1 MRGEEPSSIAFDKI
15 EPVYLFLGDAG
26 FLINEAWNRLVATTH
41 SRKGKGPGGERVQA
55 KETSAGQVMERLA
68 TLPMFG
74 PKKLFMVE
82 HVDAWGKED
91 KVALGSFIPR
101 IPPTACLVLTSS
113 GKKGIEGISKAVEA
127 RGKVVQFK
135 EPNEKDAPRW
145 LVEKAREKGKVLS
158 LRSAF
163 LLVDMT
169 GPDLHSL
176 SSELEKICTFT
187 GERRNIEPEDIM
199 EAATSQRTSTMFELF
214 DQVRERQAGKA
225 VHSLRSLIISGEA
238 PLKIL
243 SSLAWQIRT
252 LWQVKDGLR
261 QGMSES
267 QLASRLR
274 MHPFAVKK
282 ACEKAARFSDS
293 ELHEI
298 HEAIRRTDV
307 ALKSTGSPPDL
318 ILESLLLGLCLKKK
332 EP

>member
-1 MRGEEPSSIAFDKI
+1 MRGDDSSPIAFDKI
-15 EPVYLFLGDAG
+15 EPVYLFLGDAA
-26 FLINEAWNRLVATTH
+26 FLINETWNRLVTATH
-41 SRKGKGPGGERVQA
+41 PVKGKAPGGERVQA
-55 KETSAGQVMERLA
+55 KETSAGQVMERMA

-74 PKKLFMVE
+74 PRKLFMVE

-91 KVALGSFIPR
+91 KNALASFIAR
-101 IPPTACLVLTSS
+101 IPPSACLVLTAS

-127 RGKVVQFK
+127 RGKVIQFK
-135 EPNEKDAPRW
+135 EPTEKDAPRW
-145 LVEKAREKGKVLS
+145 LVEKARERGKVLS

-169 GPDLHSL
+169 GPDLNSL

-187 GERRNIEPEDIM
+187 GERGNIEPEDIL
-199 EAATSQRTSTMFELF
+199 EAASSQRTATMFELF
-214 DQVRERQAGKA
+214 DQVRDRQAGKA
-225 VHSLRSLIISGEA
+225 VHSLRTLIISGEA

-261 QGMSES
+261 QRMTES

-307 ALKSTGSPPDL
+307 ALKSSGSSPDL
-318 ILESLLLGLCLKKK
+318 ILEGLLLGLCLKKK
-332 EP
+332 QP